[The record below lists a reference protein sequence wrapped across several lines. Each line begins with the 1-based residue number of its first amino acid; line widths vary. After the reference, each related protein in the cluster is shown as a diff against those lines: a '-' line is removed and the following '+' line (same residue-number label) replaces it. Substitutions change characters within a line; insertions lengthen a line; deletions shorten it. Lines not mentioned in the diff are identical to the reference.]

1 MISRSTP
8 HVRDGEPERG
18 VPLAAGVLA
27 PDGPNEL
34 GGPTS
39 PWDPSGANELMYA
52 LMVSFSLPCKIQLT

>member
-1 MISRSTP
+1 MP

-52 LMVSFSLPCKIQLT
+52 LVVSSCSIPTIQLT